1 MNQLASMIVDK
12 IFERQAELDE
22 EFLAEWQEQIIEQTQ
37 LSNERDEL
45 KRLEALLSKAI
56 EDEEFELAQ
65 RLHKRIVQIKT
76 K

>member
-1 MNQLASMIVDK
+1 MNQLASLIVDK

-37 LSNERDEL
+37 LNNEQDEL

-65 RLHKRIVQIKT
+65 RLHKRIIQLKT

>member
-1 MNQLASMIVDK
+1 MNQLASLIVDK

-22 EFLAEWQEQIIEQTQ
+22 DFLAEWQEQIIEQTQ
-37 LSNERDEL
+37 LNNEQDEL

-65 RLHKRIVQIKT
+65 RLHKRIIQLKT